1 MLISSTLQA
10 IGNGNE
16 KLRRDSLI
24 YIEIYSSKCVRKL
37 AFFAEYN
44 VGIGLIDYMLDDQ
57 DDPDT
62 GEPLPTL
69 GIYNYDDMDD
79 GTKKNYKG
87 LEEQSNNLVK
97 NAMWLM
103 KANVPL
109 NSEMYSYVQNQLQS
123 GKIDLLIDSN
133 VAKNK
138 LMAQSQGKRMNAVQR
153 AEKLRPFVETDILKS
168 QMITIVVHLSCKR

>member
-1 MLISSTLQA
+1 
-10 IGNGNE
+10 
-16 KLRRDSLI
+16 
-24 YIEIYSSKCVRKL
+24 
-37 AFFAEYN
+37 
-44 VGIGLIDYMLDDQ
+44 MLDDQ

-79 GTKKNYKG
+79 STKRNYKG

-168 QMITIVVHLSCKR
+168 QMANLIQENEGANIILKQSSRKVLKDKVSALMYGLYWCKVQEDKRGRRKGRNISDFLFFSPGKM